1 MKGSRKFLVSSL
13 GVLVFCV
20 LLASDS
26 TAQDPPRAR
35 AAHVLPN
42 TSVHVMQEVPTKV
55 TLSNRDINRIT
66 CPDGALVKDVVYS
79 AEKGVSVKIEGSNAF
94 VKFLVVKDAIT
105 GKEKSRTDPVEFYVV
120 CQDNQ
125 IFTLIG
131 TPQKIPAQH
140 IQLVSKADRVN
151 KNLSLFEGI
160 PFEKKVIM
168 VTQKVYTDDIPDSFT
183 VKTVNQPVRVFKVIN
198 VVLNRVVIAEGEGIR
213 LKEYI
218 LSLKESFKDD
228 SIQLAEKSFL
238 VAELTENP
246 VAIALETHTL
256 RAKAPRRL
264 FVLERTPSER

>member
-1 MKGSRKFLVSSL
+1 MLVFPLFLV
-13 GVLVFCV
+13 C
-20 LLASDS
+20 DS
-26 TAQDPPRAR
+26 KAQEPPRAR
-35 AAHVLPN
+35 APYTLAN

-55 TLSNRDINRIT
+55 TLSNTDINRIT

-79 AEKGVSVKIEGSNAF
+79 SEKGVSVKIEGSNAF
-94 VKFLVVKDAIT
+94 VKFLVVKETIT
-105 GKEKSRTDPVEFYVV
+105 GKQKHRAEPVEFYVI
-120 CQDNQ
+120 CEENQ

-140 IQLVSKADRVN
+140 IRLLSNAKRVK

-183 VKTVNQPVRVFKVIN
+183 VKRVNQPVKVFKDID

-218 LSLKESFKDD
+218 LSLKESFKEDT
-228 SIQLAEKSFL
+228 IQLAEKSFL

-264 FVLERTPSER
+264 FIVECTHKEK